1 MAFTFGSH
9 PACHHASWTF
19 RLLPQ
24 IIVLNYKNLKFR
36 IFGKNFCL
44 TYKGWVIY
52 TYKIVWEDISN
63 MNINFLFKKNKL
75 HYDIALY
82 HYFISLSVTII
93 NFIEV
98 LQLVHFFFIS

>member
-1 MAFTFGSH
+1 MGVCVCVCARSMPFTFGSH

-36 IFGKNFCL
+36 IFGKPFCL
-44 TYKGWVIY
+44 PYKGWVMY
-52 TYKIVWEDISN
+52 TCKIVWEDIPN

-75 HYDIALY
+75 HYDIAY
-82 HYFISLSVTII
+82 II
-93 NFIEV
+93 TLLVSI
-98 LQLVHFFFIS
+98 LQE